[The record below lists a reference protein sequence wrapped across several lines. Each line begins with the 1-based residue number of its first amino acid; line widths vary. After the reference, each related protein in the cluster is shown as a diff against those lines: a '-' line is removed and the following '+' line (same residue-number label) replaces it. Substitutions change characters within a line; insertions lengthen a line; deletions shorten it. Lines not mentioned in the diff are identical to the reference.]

1 MLTDLLARFRSPR
14 RWSPRAVRMVIV
26 LNVLVLLGAMAP
38 FALWRVF
45 GPDRFSEV
53 QLSEAPGGWRG
64 PVDHVDPME
73 FADGATR
80 EGNHL
85 DGLPFDLSPTTR
97 VTLVFTTGSRD
108 MTAAEARRLHVTD
121 FRNRGSD
128 GLTDSMMLLIADRE
142 TGAVAML
149 SIPRDLWLFD
159 RGHRINATLNRHG
172 LQAFVDD
179 VSRVSGLPIHHLVKV
194 NFAAFADL
202 IDGIGGVAV
211 RVNRPLADHNSRL
224 FVPEAGCWRMDGF
237 AALAWTRSRYTM
249 TRNGSGA
256 WVVDRTASDFG
267 RIDRQQQLVRLVWD
281 RVRTPAI
288 IGKAP
293 ELITAARRGLMVD
306 DGVGVQDVRDLLSA
320 FRNVPAGRFEG
331 YTIPTRGQRIGAAAA
346 QVMDVPATRDL
357 LTRLRTWPP
366 EDSAGAQSLAL
377 PDTSTGTVLA
387 AGHTLASGDT
397 CTLATARELP
407 DAVQALRQVPRP
419 RRASGGGGSGGGSGD
434 TGTTGGT
441 PPDQQ
446 PAEDPTDEPSEDPTN
461 EPSDEPSEDP
471 TEDDGGGLLPLPLPG
486 DG

>member
-1 MLTDLLARFRSPR
+1 MLKDLLTRFRSPL
-14 RWSPRAVRMVIV
+14 RWSPRTVRVVVM
-26 LNVLVLLGAMAP
+26 LNVLVLLAAAAP
-38 FALWRVF
+38 FALWGAF
-45 GPDRFSEV
+45 GPERFNEV
-53 QLSEAPGGWRG
+53 QLSEVPGGWRG
-64 PVDHVDPME
+64 PVDHIDPME

-85 DGLPFDLSPTTR
+85 DGLPFDLSPSTR

-108 MTAAEARRLHVTD
+108 MTAEEARRLHITD

-202 IDGIGGVAV
+202 VDGIGGVAV
-211 RVNRPLADHNSRL
+211 HVNRPLADHNSRL
-224 FVPEAGCWRMDGF
+224 FIPDAGCWRLDGF
-237 AALAWTRSRYTM
+237 AALAWTRSRFTM
-249 TRNGSGA
+249 TRNASGA
-256 WVVDRTASDFG
+256 WVMDRTASDFG
-267 RIDRQQQLVRLVWD
+267 RIDRQQQLIRSAWD
-281 RVRTPAI
+281 RIRTPSI
-288 IGKAP
+288 ISKAP

-331 YTIPTRGQRIGAAAA
+331 HTIPTRGQRIGAAAA
-346 QVMDVPATRDL
+346 QVMDVQATREL

-366 EDSAGAQSLAL
+366 EDAAGAQSVHA
-377 PDTSTGTVLA
+377 PATWAGTVLA
-387 AGHTLASGDT
+387 AGPTLASGDT
-397 CTLATARELP
+397 CTLASARELP
-407 DAVQALRQVPRP
+407 NAVQALREVPRP
-419 RRASGGGGSGGGSGD
+419 RRHAGGSNDS
-434 TGTTGGT
+434 GTTGGD

-446 PAEDPTDEPSEDPTN
+446 PTEEPTDEPTEEPT
-461 EPSDEPSEDP
+461 DEPTEDP
-471 TEDDGGGLLPLPLPG
+471 TEDDEEGGLLPLPLPG
-486 DG
+486 NG